1 MLNHKNAVKVDN
13 ISVNM
18 TSKGY
23 EGIGKQG
30 MLFHQACF
38 ELCDNAFASAP
49 DDTTARIVISLAPD
63 TDSNYI
69 WMAIAD
75 WGPGMNKEILDD
87 ALQMG
92 SKSVGNHPLHEH
104 GFGLKNALACLAD
117 DDNWTLYTRQS
128 PNQNYLQVFGPY
140 DSDMPLYE
148 SSALELPDGINLKW
162 ASPSTVILI
171 RVPMRVVRTIQNRKC
186 DTMTDL
192 VTVRSWLVEHLGV
205 TYRGYL
211 EQNPATM
218 EPYAKIL
225 ITIGKKEMFVPP
237 LMVPMMLVKTER
249 FEVEMNG
256 IVVPLVYTH
265 GLLDTDARDHLVCNK
280 KSKYY
285 YLHNQPSQGIDIRL
299 GKRVIC
305 HSQLSQIWFNK
316 DGNALNRHNDYN
328 DFVGELMI
336 PELPRGVLSTLNNKT
351 DINRA
356 DENWSTIFNAMQQF
370 PPPKKALSLEES
382 AVKKRWTD
390 TLSAAC
396 PGDIISRETAVWCTG
411 THIDVLVENKNK
423 LVVYEV
429 KVRKAAPLDLY
440 QLLMYWDGLVMEGQ
454 QPTEGILLANS
465 FSPNMES
472 MLKKMNGMP
481 APYLPDGTPSAP
493 YNLKLATL
501 EEKHLI

>member
-1 MLNHKNAVKVDN
+1 M
-13 ISVNM
+13 
-18 TSKGY
+18 
-23 EGIGKQG
+23 
-30 MLFHQACF
+30 
-38 ELCDNAFASAP
+38 
-49 DDTTARIVISLAPD
+49 
-63 TDSNYI
+63 
-69 WMAIAD
+69 
-75 WGPGMNKEILDD
+75 
-87 ALQMG
+87 
-92 SKSVGNHPLHEH
+92 
-104 GFGLKNALACLAD
+104 
-117 DDNWTLYTRQS
+117 
-128 PNQNYLQVFGPY
+128 
-140 DSDMPLYE
+140 
-148 SSALELPDGINLKW
+148 
-162 ASPSTVILI
+162 
-171 RVPMRVVRTIQNRKC
+171 
-186 DTMTDL
+186 
-192 VTVRSWLVEHLGV
+192 
-205 TYRGYL
+205 
-211 EQNPATM
+211 
-218 EPYAKIL
+218 
-225 ITIGKKEMFVPP
+225 
-237 LMVPMMLVKTER
+237 
-249 FEVEMNG
+249 
-256 IVVPLVYTH
+256 
-265 GLLDTDARDHLVCNK
+265 
-280 KSKYY
+280 
-285 YLHNQPSQGIDIRL
+285 
-299 GKRVIC
+299 
-305 HSQLSQIWFNK
+305 SQIWFNK